1 MYDFSTWDKFHYF
14 WWHTGQYALI
24 MGMFVFWVMTIAGK
38 PENKSIKKNF
48 IR

>member
-1 MYDFSTWDKFHYF
+1 MIKIWLAS
-14 WWHTGQYALI
+14 GQYALI